1 MFLWAINRRKIET
14 LTYICKMKLEEA
26 LKTSKFANEKH
37 KATLNIIYSAY
48 WLKTMLSNSIK
59 PFGITIEQFN
69 VLRILRGAYPN
80 QICVKDIGSR
90 MIEKSSNVPRIID
103 RLVAKDLVVRN
114 TSEKDKRETLIG
126 INKHGI
132 ELLDQ
137 ANACMD
143 AISVNNIQISEEKAT
158 ILNQIM
164 EDMRVGD

>member
-1 MFLWAINRRKIET
+1 
-14 LTYICKMKLEEA
+14 MKLEEA

-48 WLKTMLSNSIK
+48 WLKTKLANSIK

-103 RLVAKDLVVRN
+103 RLVAKDLVARN

-126 INKHGI
+126 INQNGI
-132 ELLDQ
+132 DLLDQ

-143 AISVNNIQISEEKAT
+143 AVSLKNVQLTEESASL
-158 ILNQIM
+158 LNQIM
-164 EDMRVGD
+164 ENMRIDEA